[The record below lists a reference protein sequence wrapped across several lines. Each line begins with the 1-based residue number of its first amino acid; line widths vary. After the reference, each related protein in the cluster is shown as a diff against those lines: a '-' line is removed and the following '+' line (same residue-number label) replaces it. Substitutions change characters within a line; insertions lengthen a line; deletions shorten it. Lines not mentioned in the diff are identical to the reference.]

1 MAVAPETDSSLG
13 GDTEHTPE
21 LDRSKDEDDVIV
33 VTSDGD
39 VDEPHGEE
47 PNIRSLRLRKIE
59 LERHLAAQTRQ
70 RESIRAVLEGDQT
83 SCTIELVIRPR
94 VLVPDTNC
102 FIDHLVGIRRL
113 VDSARYTVVV
123 PLVVINE
130 LDGLKRGCRLDR
142 YATAEHAQMVQTEAS
157 DAVTYLEDQFEKRN
171 CHLRAL
177 TSKGTGNNDD
187 LIL

>member
-1 MAVAPETDSSLG
+1 M
-13 GDTEHTPE
+13 
-21 LDRSKDEDDVIV
+21 

-39 VDEPHGEE
+39 TDDPHGEE

-70 RESIRAVLEGDQT
+70 RDSIRAVLEGDQT
-83 SCTIELVIRPR
+83 SCALELVIRPR

-123 PLVVINE
+123 PLVGESVVHSVNVLNCLWRKE
-130 LDGLKRGCRLDR
+130 NFWCSDRATRRGNII
-142 YATAEHAQMVQTEAS
+142 
-157 DAVTYLEDQFEKRN
+157 F
-171 CHLRAL
+171 
-177 TSKGTGNNDD
+177 
-187 LIL
+187 